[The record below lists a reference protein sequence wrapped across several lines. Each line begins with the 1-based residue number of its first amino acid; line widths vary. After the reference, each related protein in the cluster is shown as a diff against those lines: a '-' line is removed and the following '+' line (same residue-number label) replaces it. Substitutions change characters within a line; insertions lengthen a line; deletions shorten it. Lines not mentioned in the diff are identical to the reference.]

1 MKISQILTH
10 KQLELLLSCEKMF
23 MLLAIDKQR
32 KGFKPVMVLSQD
44 PEEHAHILE
53 MADCVFSNQKTDLAF
68 FNVGMD
74 KELIFECI
82 DQFFNQA
89 TSFDLERVDM
99 DNPKMET
106 GKMAVEKP
114 TWSKREIEILQLI
127 VKEYTNEEIA
137 EKLCIAK
144 RTVDNHRVNLM
155 QRAAVRNTAGL
166 ICYAFRNGL
175 VA

>member
-1 MKISQILTH
+1 MKITQILTDE
-10 KQLELLLSCEKMF
+10 QLELVSSSEKMF
-23 MLLAIDKQR
+23 MFLALDKQR
-32 KGFKPVMVLSQD
+32 RGFKPVVVFSQD
-44 PEEHAHILE
+44 PEEHAHILD
-53 MADCVFSNQKTDLAF
+53 MADTVFSDQKTDLAF

-74 KELIFECI
+74 KELIFACI
-82 DQFFNQA
+82 DQFFSQA
-89 TSFDLERVDM
+89 ISFQLGRSKVVD
-99 DNPKMET
+99 PKKET

-114 TWSKREIEILQLI
+114 IWSKRELEILQLI

>member
-1 MKISQILTH
+1 MKISQILTDE
-10 KQLELLLSCEKMF
+10 QLELVLSCEKMF

-32 KGFKPVMVLSQD
+32 KGFKPVMVLTQE
-44 PEEHAHILE
+44 PEEHAHILDI
-53 MADCVFSNQKTDLAF
+53 ANTVFSNQKTDLAF

-82 DQFFNQA
+82 DQFFNHA
-89 TSFDLERVDM
+89 NSLDLERFDM

-106 GKMAVEKP
+106 GKMLVEKP
-114 TWSKREIEILQLI
+114 IWSKREIEILQLI

-137 EKLCIAK
+137 KKLCIAK

-155 QRAAVRNTAGL
+155 QRASVRNTAGL